1 MEEYIQRKEG
11 YGHLLLWL
19 IRVCDLI
26 LINVFFLA
34 IYYLSVYYFDVP
46 PFTYEEKM
54 SSFLLINLSYFIT
67 SVSIPIR
74 TSTNI
79 IYLDKVMMG
88 AFSFIVIFT
97 IISTTSFAVFG
108 MIKNVS
114 PALWILCYGSL
125 MVLYILM
132 HVVIRLSL
140 KLYRRKGY
148 NSRSVVILGSD
159 EAAKAI
165 YNELKNSD
173 FGYRVIGYFDDQNA
187 DEADMPKYLGT
198 ISDVKPYILQK
209 KIDEIYCALT
219 ENEDNIITNLIHFSE
234 RNMVR
239 IFLIP
244 KFFSYIKRRFILRFV
259 ESVPVVSLRNEPL
272 QQLPNRIVKRGFDIF
287 FSLLVLLTIFPPILL
302 IVGSLIKIY
311 SPGPIFFTQKR
322 TGLKGK
328 SFSCYKFRSMRVN
341 KDADKQMA
349 TKGDP
354 RITPIGAFIRKTSI
368 DELPQFIN
376 VLLGDMSVVGPRP
389 HMLKHTEEYS
399 RLIDK
404 FMLRHLIKPG
414 ITGWAQVTGYRG
426 ETKTLEE
433 MEGRVKKDV
442 WYIENWSFFLDIK
455 IIFKTMYN
463 AVKGEDRAY

>member
-46 PFTYEEKM
+46 PFTNEEKM

-88 AFSFIVIFT
+88 AFSFIVFFT

-148 NSRSVVILGSD
+148 NSRRVVILGSD

-173 FGYRVIGYFDDQNA
+173 FGYRVIGYFDDHNA
-187 DEADMPKYLGT
+187 DEVGMPKYLGT

-219 ENEDNIITNLIHFSE
+219 DNEDNIITNLIHFSE

-287 FSLLVLLTIFPPILL
+287 FSLFVLLTIFPPILL

-455 IIFKTMYN
+455 IIFKTMLN